1 MKAHRIYA
9 IILRNVYF
17 FRHSLD
23 RWTDAFWWPTIDIVT
38 WGLTSAYFQTHA
50 HVFPPIVWY
59 ILSGIVLWIVV
70 YRSQYEINVGFLDDI
85 WNKNVINI
93 FVSPLTFRE
102 WAFSFILIGIIKV
115 SATFIFSAFLA
126 FVLYKLNIFLYG
138 FYLIPFL
145 ILLLLTGIWVSF
157 FVSGLILRYGTRVQ
171 SLAWTLLV
179 ILLPFSAVYYPVA
192 ILPHW
197 AQVIAE
203 IVPTSYVFEGMRE
216 VLAHGVLDW
225 SKLMISFILNCIYL
239 IGMGIFLKRSFNS
252 MLQKGLTKVT

>member
-1 MKAHRIYA
+1 MKAHRMYA
-9 IILRNVYF
+9 IILRNAYF

-38 WGLTSAYFQTHA
+38 WGLTSVYFQSHA
-50 HVFPPIVWY
+50 NVFPPIVWY
-59 ILSGIVLWIVV
+59 IMSGIVLWIFV

-93 FVSPLTFRE
+93 FVSPITFFE
-102 WAFSFILIGIIKV
+102 WVVSFICIGIFKV
-115 SATFIFSAFLA
+115 AVTFIFSAALA
-126 FVLYKLNIFLYG
+126 FILYKLNIFLYG

-145 ILLLLTGIWVSF
+145 LLLLMTGIWVSF

-179 ILLPFSAVYYPVA
+179 IILPFSAVYYPVS

-197 AQVIAE
+197 AQIIAA
-203 IVPTSYVFEGMRE
+203 ITPTSYVFEGMRG
-216 VLAHGVLDW
+216 VLAHGTLGW
-225 SKLMISFILNCIYL
+225 SRLLISFGLNCLYMIFTGIYL
-239 IGMGIFLKRSFNS
+239 KKSFDS
-252 MLQKGLTKVT
+252 ILQKGLTKVT